1 MEVIS
6 TAHLRLSKIA
16 ATASETTTTHRAL
29 SKVATATAA
38 ATVAASSTAVMLAI
52 LSLAF
57 DNLRG
62 SVRKIVPV
70 ITIMVVVKLA
80 SCWSLRLTI
89 FLSRFIAAATT
100 TSHAS
105 HTALAAHTTHS
116 THTSLASHRRALVVP
131 VATLVLVVVS
141 VPILALVAVSSVGS
155 VLAL

>member
-105 HTALAAHTTHS
+105 HPALAAHT